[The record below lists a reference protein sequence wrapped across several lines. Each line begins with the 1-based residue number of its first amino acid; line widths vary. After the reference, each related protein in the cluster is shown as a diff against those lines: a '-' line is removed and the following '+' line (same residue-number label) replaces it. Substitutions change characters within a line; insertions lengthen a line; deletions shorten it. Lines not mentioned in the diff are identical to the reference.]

1 MDLKEYSASSSSGF
15 KPFLRLTLYDMNSY
29 YSSSSDGYGFMD
41 LRNHFIACRLD
52 DKQQTQDSRIQD

>member
-1 MDLKEYSASSSSGF
+1 
-15 KPFLRLTLYDMNSY
+15 MNSY